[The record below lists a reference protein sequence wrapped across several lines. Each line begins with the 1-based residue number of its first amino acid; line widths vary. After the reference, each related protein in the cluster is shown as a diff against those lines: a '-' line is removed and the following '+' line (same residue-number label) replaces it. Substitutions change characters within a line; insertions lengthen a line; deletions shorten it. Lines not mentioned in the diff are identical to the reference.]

1 VQFAHSSSF
10 KPMQGAEAEAEGSAG
25 DLKSLG
31 DSRKRS
37 TALRIILEEEAARVP
52 RRRRWDGAGV
62 GVNSEPA
69 ATLTAELLSK
79 WRSRLKFHDGFS

>member
-10 KPMQGAEAEAEGSAG
+10 KPMQGAEAEAGGSAG

-31 DSRKRS
+31 DNRKRS
-37 TALRIILEEEAARVP
+37 TSLRIILDEEAVRVP

-62 GVNSEPA
+62 GVSPIGYQCETRGSSEPEPCA
-69 ATLTAELLSK
+69 
-79 WRSRLKFHDGFS
+79 